1 MCVCLCACVR
11 ARVCVCL
18 RVCVRAYISVCVCV
32 CNAVTKPGII
42 FLVNSNGKCR
52 LLYTYSVPMVCIP
65 LQIKL
70 GDMLQKMCKIITF
83 NILQS
88 GKQQILTMLTV
99 YRYL

>member
-1 MCVCLCACVR
+1 VCVSVR
-11 ARVCVCL
+11 ARVCVS
-18 RVCVRAYISVCVCV
+18 VRAYTSVCVCLCVCVCVCV

-42 FLVNSNGKCR
+42 FLVNSNGNCK

-83 NILQS
+83 DILQS
-88 GKQQILTMLTV
+88 GKQQILKMLMV